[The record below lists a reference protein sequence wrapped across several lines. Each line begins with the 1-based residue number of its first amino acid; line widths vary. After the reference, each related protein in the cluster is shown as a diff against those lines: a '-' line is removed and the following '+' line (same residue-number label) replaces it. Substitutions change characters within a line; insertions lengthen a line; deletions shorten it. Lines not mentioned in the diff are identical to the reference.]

1 MTRIANLQPGL
12 SAIGYHMPQLAEMG
26 SLTLVGKRQV
36 RGASEY
42 YYFLRCPTI
51 TAAQQD
57 ALRDQVLDRLSGVG
71 DIELAVRSGDYS
83 TAKRVGR
90 EYSDDLLLLLNDL
103 ELGRKDGDGD
113 DEDQGKKPVSLTTPP
128 EVLRRVLPRLQES
141 AEGHSASYDPELS
154 EIQEI
159 RERDQLVSE
168 ACEAVM
174 CSLKEI
180 GTVG

>member
-1 MTRIANLQPGL
+1 MTWIGRPISANDMTRIANLQPGL

-83 TAKRVGR
+83 TAERIGA
-90 EYSDDLLLLLNDL
+90 EYSDDLRYSWTISQ
-103 ELGRKDGDGD
+103 LG
-113 DEDQGKKPVSLTTPP
+113 DEDDG
-128 EVLRRVLPRLQES
+128 RRTRGVTSRS
-141 AEGHSASYDPELS
+141 
-154 EIQEI
+154 
-159 RERDQLVSE
+159 R
-168 ACEAVM
+168 
-174 CSLKEI
+174 
-180 GTVG
+180 